1 MMVNSTPA
9 AAAASLNNNAS
20 AAQQKAK
27 EILSQAL
34 RQAGNC
40 K

>member
-1 MMVNSTPA
+1 MVNSTSATPA
-9 AAAASLNNNAS
+9 TSLNNNAS

-34 RQAGNC
+34 RQANC

>member
-1 MMVNSTPA
+1 MVNPTSATPA
-9 AAAASLNNNAS
+9 AK
-20 AAQQKAK
+20 QKAK

-34 RQAGNC
+34 MQATC